1 MNSGRGG
8 RVLVWAR
15 LAVRIALVVGPCP
28 SGRTSI
34 RVGVAVMEE
43 EARLVDVGG
52 AAEERAFIN
61 MSRAFLDFWGRA
73 GPVIC
78 RLAGGGSLSL

>member
-1 MNSGRGG
+1 M
-8 RVLVWAR
+8 LVWAR
-15 LAVRIALVVGPCP
+15 LAVRIALVLGPCP
-28 SGRTSI
+28 SGRSSI

-43 EARLVDVGG
+43 EARLVDVGV

-61 MSRAFLDFWGRA
+61 ISRAFFWGRA
-73 GPVIC
+73 GLVIC